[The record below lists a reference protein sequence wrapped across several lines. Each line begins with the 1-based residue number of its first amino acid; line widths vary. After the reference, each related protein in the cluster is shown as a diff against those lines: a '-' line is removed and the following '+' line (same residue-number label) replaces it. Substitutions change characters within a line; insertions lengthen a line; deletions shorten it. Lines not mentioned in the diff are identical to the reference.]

1 MTTVEKMDDKTFKS
15 LRDFIYEKSGIF
27 FSDQKKYLMETK
39 ILERIKERGF
49 RDFNEYAYFLMYSK
63 EYQTELKYLFNAITI
78 NETSFFRNM
87 PQINAFK
94 DNILPELITLSDRQ
108 TFKTITI
115 LSAGCSTGEE
125 PYTLAMVCNEFTQS
139 KAPDWKVMIEAGDL
153 SEAALSQAREGVYN
167 SYTLR
172 NVPRNYLDKYFVK
185 DGENFR
191 IKDEI
196 KKMVRFYHLNL
207 TNDTLMR
214 RITKKDVIFCRN
226 VMIYFDTPVKKK
238 VVNYFY
244 DMLRPNG
251 YLVIGHSESLH
262 DITRAFKI
270 VHFPGALAYKKE

>member
-1 MTTVEKMDDKTFKS
+1 MVTTLTMDDKTFKS
-15 LRDFIYEKSGIF
+15 LRDFIYEKSGIY

-63 EYQTELKYLFNAITI
+63 DYKEELKYLFNAITI
-78 NETSFFRNM
+78 NETSFFRNK
-87 PQINAFK
+87 PQIDAFK
-94 DNILPELITLSDRQ
+94 NNILPELVNLPDKQ

-125 PYTLAMVCNEFTQS
+125 PYTLAMVCKEFIDT
-139 KAPDWKVMIEAGDL
+139 KAKDWRVMIEAGDL
-153 SEAALSQAREGVYN
+153 SEAALAQAREGIYN

-172 NVPRNYLDKYFVK
+172 NVPPQYLDKYFVK
-185 DGENFR
+185 EGDNYR

-196 KKMVRFYHLNL
+196 KKMVRFYPLNL
-207 TNDTLMR
+207 TDDTQMR

-226 VMIYFDTPVKKK
+226 VMIYFDDAVKKK

-244 DMLRPNG
+244 DILKVSG
-251 YLVIGHSESLH
+251 YLIIGHSESLH
-262 DITRAFKI
+262 NITRAFKI